1 MNPIKEFAAFEGK
14 TYAPSTRRAYWS
26 AVKKALNIAGKP
38 LDECE
43 SYEELLALLR
53 ENLAQKKFPKALR
66 LGPFLSFLDSKV
78 PKKPEETTHYEP
90 IRNWVLDSIEKET
103 KANRKALHFVR
114 RDLAMLACLCV
125 APEKG
130 SPRRW
135 AKTAL
140 TVTRKRVG
148 DFEVKLWDKAVEAP
162 GLALTLLYWHSWRE
176 RLDRPQQSR
185 LHRKAWAYSE
195 LLFPNSKGEALKKQA
210 MHDALQRL
218 GVPELGVR
226 LTPELVRKAFLQ
238 LKA

>member
-1 MNPIKEFAAFEGK
+1 MNPI
-14 TYAPSTRRAYWS
+14 
-26 AVKKALNIAGKP
+26 NGKP
-38 LDECE
+38 PEDCG

-53 ENLAQKKFPKALR
+53 DNLAKKKMPNALR
-66 LGPFLSFLDSKV
+66 IAPFLGFLESKM
-78 PKKPEETTHYEP
+78 PKIAEEIPDYEP
-90 IRNWVLDSIEKET
+90 VRAWVIDRIEKET
-103 KANRKALHFVR
+103 KAARKALHFIR

-140 TVTRKRVG
+140 TVTRTRVG

-185 LHRKAWAYSE
+185 LHRKAWAYSQ

-210 MHDALQRL
+210 MHDALSRL
-218 GVPELGVR
+218 GVPKLGFR
-226 LTPELVRKAFLQ
+226 LTPELVRNAFLPFNT
-238 LKA
+238 